1 MSTVSEVADRTF
13 RDFLFPSD
21 DQPVRVT
28 FTSAVDNTTTTWP
41 YSADTLAPDEEPLL
55 APGVVV
61 EAADGE
67 QALITAVDYTNN
79 SLTVVRG
86 YNGTDPAAHSSGD
99 TITVAPLYPRRSV
112 LDAVKDNVVAL
123 YPSVWQVATEQI
135 TTANTPVEVPA
146 EVVSPVSFMW
156 KNGIRWTSTGMADL
170 LENFP
175 PSSTG
180 KAVQFYGVPAGKT
193 GLFTYRG
200 RFSRPS
206 SDSTD
211 LSTVGVDPAHE
222 RIVAV
227 GAAVQSIGGRSIE
240 ALTSEYVTG
249 QLERETVP
257 VEASGN
263 VVQGLLQLYSVWLD
277 QASRNLKAEQ
287 TSPVVHHLAVR
298 G

>member
-1 MSTVSEVADRTF
+1 MSTVFEVADRTF
-13 RDFLFPSD
+13 REWLLPGD

-28 FTSAVDNTTTTWP
+28 FAAAVDASASTWT
-41 YSADTLAPDEEPLL
+41 YNADTLAPDEETLL
-55 APGVVV
+55 SPGIIV

-67 QALITAVDYTNN
+67 QALITDVDYTGD
-79 SLTVVRG
+79 SLTVRRG
-86 YNGTDPAAHSSGD
+86 YNGTVASAHGLGD
-99 TITVAPLYPRRSV
+99 TITVAPVYSRRAV
-112 LDAVKDNVVAL
+112 LDAVKDNVPAL
-123 YPSVWQVATEQI
+123 YPSLWQVGTAEL

-156 KNGIRWTSTGMADL
+156 KNGIRWQQGIADL
-170 LENFP
+170 IEHFP

-180 KAVQFYGVPAGKT
+180 KAVQFYGVPSGRT

-200 RFSRPS
+200 RFTRPS
-206 SDSTD
+206 TDGTD
-211 LSTVGVDPAHE
+211 LSTLGVNSEWE

-227 GAAVQSIGGRSIE
+227 GAAAQVVGGRSVE

-257 VEASGN
+257 VGSSGN
-263 VVQGLLQLYSVWLD
+263 VIQSLLQLYSVWLD
-277 QASRNLKAEQ
+277 QANRNLRAEQ
-287 TSPVVHHLAVR
+287 QSPVVHHLAVR

>member
-1 MSTVSEVADRTF
+1 MSTVSEVADRAY
-13 RDFLFPSD
+13 RDFLLPSD

-28 FTSAVDNTTTTWP
+28 FSSGVDDSTTTWP

-67 QALITAVDYTNN
+67 QALITAVDYTGN

-86 YNGTDPAAHSSGD
+86 YNGTEAAAHVSGD

-123 YPSVWQVATEQI
+123 YPSVWQVATEEI

-146 EVVSPVSFMW
+146 EVVSPVEFMW
-156 KNGIRWTSTGMADL
+156 KNGKRWQAGTADL
-170 LENFP
+170 LEHFP
-175 PSSTG
+175 KSSTG
-180 KAVQFYGVPAGKT
+180 KALQFYGVPTGKT
-193 GLFTYRG
+193 GLFTYQG
-200 RFSRPS
+200 RFARPS
-206 SDSTD
+206 ADSTD
-211 LSTVGVDPAHE
+211 LSGLGVSGEWE

-240 ALTSEYVTG
+240 ALTSEYITG

-277 QASRNLKAEQ
+277 QASRNLRAEQ
-287 TSPVVHHLAVR
+287 SSPVVHHLAVR